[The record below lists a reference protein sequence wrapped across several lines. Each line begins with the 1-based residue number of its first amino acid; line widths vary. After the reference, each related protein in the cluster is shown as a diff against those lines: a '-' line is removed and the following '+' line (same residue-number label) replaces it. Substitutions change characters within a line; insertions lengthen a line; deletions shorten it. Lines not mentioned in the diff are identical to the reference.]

1 MVIQINRLKKRLIKI
16 KMSDLFLTMSGD
28 LLINGNKDLSL
39 VNSGAQNDVQQI
51 YLRLMTEPGDFYV
64 YPNLGTDLSILYG
77 MPQSKETGD
86 LGQRLIRAALEK
98 ENIFQGR
105 NIEITSV
112 PTSAD
117 SIRFDVHITTDTNEP
132 IVLSVTQNL

>member
-1 MVIQINRLKKRLIKI
+1 
-16 KMSDLFLTMSGD
+16 MSDLFLTMSGD
-28 LLINGNKDLSL
+28 LLVNGNKDIASI
-39 VNSGAQNDVQQI
+39 NSGSQNDVQQI

-64 YPNLGTDLSILYG
+64 YPNLGTDLSVLYG
-77 MPQSKETGD
+77 MPQSQETGN

-112 PTSAD
+112 PTSPD
-117 SIRFDVHITTDTNEP
+117 SIRFDVHITSDTNEP
-132 IVLSVTQNL
+132 IVLSVTQGL